1 MPEIYSPLLK
11 EWNSLWREQDELYHA
26 IAAALSLSNSAFLV
40 LYGLCEFGPGCRQ
53 RDICAAYSMSKQ
65 TVHSALQSL
74 TAQGL
79 LRREKGSGR
88 DAPLFLTP
96 EGTRFVETSI
106 VPVVRAED
114 AAFAAMTPQEGAALI
129 RLTRTYVQKLREQT
143 QKLLAPD
150 QTPTNPNPGGTD
162 Q

>member
-1 MPEIYSPLLK
+1 M
-11 EWNSLWREQDELYHA
+11 
-26 IAAALSLSNSAFLV
+26 
-40 LYGLCEFGPGCRQ
+40 
-53 RDICAAYSMSKQ
+53 
-65 TVHSALQSL
+65 
-74 TAQGL
+74 
-79 LRREKGSGR
+79 
-88 DAPLFLTP
+88 
-96 EGTRFVETSI
+96 ETSI